1 MTVITSYPKDIEIY
15 LLNIHHHISPGNE
28 AENGKPNV
36 GIPRSCNCLGQMWK
50 QETHK
55 TKGGRDREEQ
65 GKNKKMKE
73 MSLKRGK
80 EESCV

>member
-1 MTVITSYPKDIEIY
+1 MTVITSNPKDIEIY
-15 LLNIHHHISPGNE
+15 HHITPGNE

-36 GIPRSCNCLGQMWK
+36 GIPRSCNCLGLMWK

-55 TKGGRDREEQ
+55 TKGGRDGEEQ
-65 GKNKKMKE
+65 GKNKKMTE
-73 MSLKRGK
+73 MSLKRGR